1 VAAGGHPRT
10 VFEGSYA
17 IGEPGTD
24 RIIPAVTGS
33 AYVTAECTLIFDPD
47 DPFRLESGMSASA
60 SQSFDV
66 VIAGG
71 GIVGAACALAC
82 AQPGC
87 A

>member
-1 VAAGGHPRT
+1 
-10 VFEGSYA
+10 
-17 IGEPGTD
+17 
-24 RIIPAVTGS
+24 
-33 AYVTAECTLIFDPD
+33 
-47 DPFRLESGMSASA
+47 MSASA

-82 AQPGC
+82 AQAGLRV